1 MKVRDDLNYGRCGLK
16 DITRAASLAHL
27 GLLGSPDCLEIDC
40 DLQGRDAAQVLSI
53 IPSEKLAA
61 LVSSVTWCVYIR
73 NASAGLSCLVLQS
86 LKCDEVFIDD
96 QSLGTEETQALVRA
110 METCVKEV
118 ILRGRHVT
126 LDTEAL
132 LQYSGQGRCSLL
144 QWYAYGHTEKELR
157 SRTMNKIKEGIEGMK
172 VKVTFDIESEKI
184 SLKW

>member
-1 MKVRDDLNYGRCGLK
+1 MKLRDDLNYGRCGLK

-27 GLLGSPDCLEIDC
+27 GLLGSPESLEIDC

-53 IPSEKLAA
+53 IPSEKLAS

-118 ILRGRHVT
+118 ILRGRVT
-126 LDTEAL
+126 LHWTRRPCSSTAGRGGAGC
-132 LQYSGQGRCSLL
+132 YSGMRM
-144 QWYAYGHTEKELR
+144 ATLR
-157 SRTMNKIKEGIEGMK
+157 RS
-172 VKVTFDIESEKI
+172 
-184 SLKW
+184 